1 MMSGVSQPLPQPP
14 LPQPSLEAEVVLD
27 SLSLESGGELRA
39 ATLRY
44 TVYGKLNEAKSN
56 AVLVCHAL
64 SGSSRVSEWWPE
76 LFGAE
81 KIFDVERDCVIC
93 VNVLGSCYGSTGPSS
108 VNPGT
113 GKPYGP
119 EFPVV
124 SIRDIVRAEAAVI
137 DKLGIKKL
145 RVAIGGSIG
154 GMQALE
160 WSIQYPERVGTC
172 IAIGAARL
180 SAMGLALNHL
190 QRKAIQLDPAFEG
203 GRYAPD
209 AGPKGGL
216 ALARGLAMCTYK
228 SDELFA
234 ERYHRKPNRAG
245 DDPFASVEGRFDVA
259 GYLDHQGKIFVKRFD
274 ANSYIAISKA
284 MDTFDFAR
292 GFVSDNDAL
301 RRIKARVLM
310 VGISS
315 DWLFPAAD
323 VRRLAEEIKGAG
335 VRCEYVEQISD
346 HGHDA
351 FLAEPEHLLTL
362 ILPTLAASREEST
375 HPPLKGKGAAP
386 EEVGSGAAS
395 TAAPAPARCG

>member
-1 MMSGVSQPLPQPP
+1 MMSGVPQP
-14 LPQPSLEAEVVLD
+14 LPQPSLEADLVLD
-27 SLSLESGGELRA
+27 SLSLESGRELSPA
-39 ATLRY
+39 VMRY
-44 TVYGKLNEAKSN
+44 TVYGELNEAKNN

-64 SGSSRVSEWWPE
+64 SGSSRVADWWPE

-81 KIFDVERDCVIC
+81 KIFNVERDCVIC
-93 VNVLGSCYGSTGPSS
+93 VNVLGSCYGSTGPTST
-108 VNPGT
+108 NPAT
-113 GKPYGP
+113 GNPFGP
-119 EFPVV
+119 DFPVV

-145 RVAIGGSIG
+145 RVVIGGSIG

-160 WSIQYPERVGTC
+160 WSIQFPERVGTC
-172 IAIGAARL
+172 IAIGATRL

-190 QRKAIQLDPAFEG
+190 QRKAIQLDPVFEG

-228 SDELFA
+228 SGELFA
-234 ERYHRKPNRAG
+234 ERYDRKPNRG
-245 DDPFASVEGRFDVA
+245 GEDPFVSVEGRFDVA
-259 GYLDHQGKIFVKRFD
+259 GYLDYQGKIFVKRFD
-274 ANSYIAISKA
+274 ANSYITISKA

-292 GFVSDNDAL
+292 GFASDEDAL

-310 VGISS
+310 LGISS

-323 VRRLAEEIKGAG
+323 VRRLADQIRDAG
-335 VRCEYVEQISD
+335 VQCEYVEQISD

-351 FLAEPEHLLTL
+351 FLAEPKHLLSL
-362 ILPTLAASREEST
+362 ILPTLAASAAEAQELVAPS
-375 HPPLKGKGAAP
+375 PAGKGAAP
-386 EEVGSGAAS
+386 
-395 TAAPAPARCG
+395 ARCG

>member
-1 MMSGVSQPLPQPP
+1 M
-14 LPQPSLEAEVVLD
+14 LD

-44 TVYGKLNEAKSN
+44 AVYGKLNEAKGN

-76 LFGAE
+76 MFGAE

-93 VNVLGSCYGSTGPSS
+93 VNMLGSCYGSTGPSS

-190 QRKAIQLDPAFEG
+190 QRKAIQLDPAFK
-203 GRYAPD
+203 AD
-209 AGPKGGL
+209 AMRRMRDRR
-216 ALARGLAMCTYK
+216 AVWRWREGLAMCTYK

-292 GFVSDNDAL
+292 GYC
-301 RRIKARVLM
+301 I
-310 VGISS
+310 G
-315 DWLFPAAD
+315 
-323 VRRLAEEIKGAG
+323 
-335 VRCEYVEQISD
+335 
-346 HGHDA
+346 
-351 FLAEPEHLLTL
+351 
-362 ILPTLAASREEST
+362 
-375 HPPLKGKGAAP
+375 
-386 EEVGSGAAS
+386 
-395 TAAPAPARCG
+395 